1 MLTEERNLDTMN
13 IGRVPTVEMLKM
25 INKEDKKVALA
36 VEKEI
41 RNIAKAV
48 DIIVDKLQLGGRLI
62 YIGAGTSG
70 RIGILDASECPPTYG
85 SDPELV
91 QGLIAGGL
99 EALIKSVEGAEDNRE
114 GGVKELES
122 INFNKNDVLIGIAAS
137 GRTPYV
143 LGAIEYAR
151 KIGAETVGICN
162 NPGSELSRI
171 CHISICP
178 LTGPEAITGSTRMKA
193 GTSQKMILNMI
204 STGLMV
210 KLGKV
215 YENLMVDVKASNEK
229 LIIRCKSIVM
239 EATGVS
245 LEEAED
251 FLEQTNYNCKLAIF
265 MIISR
270 LDIATAR
277 RVLDENKGYIRKALE
292 VIGIN

>member
-13 IGRVPTVEMLKM
+13 IDRVSTIEMLQM
-25 INKEDKKVALA
+25 INKEDKKIALA

-41 RNIAKAV
+41 LNIAKAV
-48 DIIVDKLQLGGRLI
+48 DTIVEKFQSGGRLI

-91 QGLIAGGL
+91 QAFIAGGQ

-122 INFNKNDVLIGIAAS
+122 INFNNNDVLIGIAAS
-137 GRTPYV
+137 GRTSYV

-193 GTSQKMILNMI
+193 GTSQKMVLNMI
-204 STGLMV
+204 STGIMV
-210 KLGKV
+210 KWGKV

-229 LIIRCKSIVM
+229 LVKRCKTIVV

-245 LEEAED
+245 LEQAETY
-251 FLEQTNYNCKLAIF
+251 LNQTNYNCKLAIF

-270 LDIATAR
+270 LDMINAKR
-277 RVLDENKGYIRKALE
+277 MLDDNDGYIRKALE
-292 VIGIN
+292 VIGN